1 MIELINKV
9 SELKEELEKE
19 TSIKRVRELNK
30 EIINDKELMNLIRK
44 YHDTNDER
52 IKKKIYSN
60 KLIREYKEKE
70 TDINLIIMGINNS
83 LKKISNRGKCG
94 YENN

>member
-30 EIINDKELMNLIRK
+30 EILNSEELMILIKR
-44 YHDTNDER
+44 YHDTKDER
-52 IKKKIYSN
+52 IKSEIYSN

-70 TDINLIIMGINNS
+70 TDVNLIIMKINNS